1 MSVEELEQEPFSVHE
16 FVERL
21 AWKTMG
27 ATARSSPEEFD
38 PEILHKAFE
47 KMIHDLK
54 DKNNQV
60 QNKIN
65 RLESECKDEE
75 KRHWNRVAE
84 LQKKNQSLYTDFQ
97 TLDER
102 ISYVATK
109 VVHLGDQLEGV
120 NTPRARA
127 VEAQRLMHYLGEFL
141 TEEPLRS
148 PVLIDPFQLHLTADV
163 IQKLHLIALELPL
176 GGRFDIARQR
186 IAEKYDAVEKELIEE
201 FRLGQQAGDRRQMRK
216 ITNLLQHFKSYGQ
229 CVDVFIVECQKGAF
243 KHSSI
248 FDDIVPLCVETNKL
262 AKAVFTN
269 SDNVMTKLVQN
280 VFQGSVQGHV
290 ASRLENQTDP
300 ETYLNNLY
308 DLYIR
313 TSKLTAE
320 LSKACTEHEFKLGDS
335 TFLNKLTRSI
345 FSQHLDK
352 YIDVELQSLREHCAM
367 VLHHYYEKKDHAK
380 RQIQTGGIY
389 ELKRDI
395 QAKLGTVTK
404 SGPTIE
410 NFGGE
415 TFLSQEVAINILQ
428 DTKNAF
434 KRCQMLSSSSQLAS
448 NAMKIFDVLIQ
459 YLVLEHID
467 YAVEIGLIGIPPAE
481 PKVEPEIYFFDVVS
495 QANTLFHLFE
505 KQFTDSF
512 IPLVMSSPFHGAC
525 VKKKRNLREAM
536 EAKID
541 TGLDRS
547 INAIIG
553 WIRHIFNNEQKKTDF
568 KPESEDAPLNL
579 LSSPAAINVS
589 KFLLAQV
596 KEIKNSLDGKN
607 VDAVLITLGQRFH
620 RLTFDHLIQF
630 SYNSI
635 GAMLVICDVNEY
647 RKVVKEEMK
656 IPLVTQLFEHL
667 HALCNLL
674 VVVPENIKTVCSG
687 EQLADLDESVI
698 QSFVQLRADYRTAK
712 ISTRLK

>member
-38 PEILHKAFE
+38 PMILYTAFE
-47 KMIHDLK
+47 KMIRELK
-54 DKNNQV
+54 EKNSSV
-60 QNKIN
+60 QRKIDN
-65 RLESECKDEE
+65 LESECKDEE

-84 LQKKNQSLYTDFQ
+84 LQKKNQTLYTDFQ
-97 TLDER
+97 KLDER

-141 TEEPLRS
+141 TEEPLKS

-163 IQKLHLIALELPL
+163 IQKLHLIALELPV

-201 FRLGQQAGDRRQMRK
+201 FRKGQQAGDRRQMRK
-216 ITNLLQHFKSYGQ
+216 ITNLLQHFKSYGH
-229 CVDVFIVECQKGAF
+229 CIDVFITESQKGAF

-262 AKAVFTN
+262 AKAVFSN
-269 SDNVMTKLVQN
+269 SDAVMSKLVQN
-280 VFQGSVQGHV
+280 VFLGSIQGHV
-290 ASRLENQTDP
+290 ASRLENQSDP
-300 ETYLNNLY
+300 EVYLNNLF

-313 TSKLTAE
+313 TSKLTVDLA
-320 LSKACTEHEFKLGDS
+320 KACSEHEFKLGDS

-345 FSQHLDK
+345 FSQHLEK
-352 YIDVELQSLREHCAM
+352 YIDVELQSLKEHCTI
-367 VLHHYYEKKDHAK
+367 VLQHYYEKKDHVK

-395 QAKLGTVTK
+395 QARIGTVTK
-404 SGPTIE
+404 GGQNIE

-434 KRCQMLSSSSQLAS
+434 KRCHTLSSSSDLAS
-448 NAMKIFDVLIQ
+448 NAIKIFEVLIQ
-459 YLVLEHID
+459 YLVVEHID
-467 YAVEIGLIGIPPAE
+467 YAVEMGLLGIPPAE
-481 PKVEPEIYFFDVVS
+481 PKLEPEIYFFDVVS

-512 IPLVMSSPFHGAC
+512 IPLVMSSQHHGFC
-525 VKKKRNLREAM
+525 MKRKRELREAM

-547 INAIIG
+547 ISAIIG
-553 WIRHIFNNEQKKTDF
+553 WIRHIFNTEQKKTDF
-568 KPESEDAPLNL
+568 RPESEDAPMHL
-579 LSSPAAINVS
+579 LSPAATNVT
-589 KFLLAQV
+589 KFLAGQV

-607 VDAVLITLGQRFH
+607 VEVVLGTLGQRFH
-620 RLTFDHLIQF
+620 RLAYEHLTQF

-647 RKVVKEEMK
+647 RKLVKEEIK

-674 VVVPENIKTVCSG
+674 VVVPENIKVVCSG
-687 EQLADLDESVI
+687 EQLADLDETII
-698 QSFVQLRADYRTAK
+698 QNFVQLRADYRTAK

>member
-27 ATARSSPEEFD
+27 ATARNTPEEFD
-38 PEILHKAFE
+38 PVILHTAFE
-47 KMIHDLK
+47 KMIRDLK
-54 DKNNQV
+54 EKNNQV
-60 QNKIN
+60 QRKIDK
-65 RLESECKDEE
+65 LTTECKEEE

-84 LQKKNQSLYTDFQ
+84 LQKKNQSLYTGFQ

-102 ISYVATK
+102 ISHVATK
-109 VVHLGDQLEGV
+109 VVYLGDQLEGV

-141 TEEPLRS
+141 TDEPLTS

-163 IQKLHLIALELPL
+163 IQKLHLIALELPV
-176 GGRFDIARQR
+176 GGRFDIARQK
-186 IAEKYDAVEKELIEE
+186 IAEKYDAVEKELIGE
-201 FRLGQQAGDRRQMRK
+201 FRLGQQAGDKRQMRK

-229 CVDVFIVECQKGAF
+229 CIDVFITECQKGAF
-243 KHSSI
+243 KHNSI

-262 AKAVFTN
+262 AKAVFSN
-269 SDNVMTKLVQN
+269 SDTVMTKLVQN
-280 VFQGSVQGHV
+280 LFQGSIQGHV
-290 ASRLENQTDP
+290 ASRLENQSDP
-300 ETYLNNLY
+300 EVYLNNLY

-313 TSKLTAE
+313 TTKLTVE
-320 LSKACTEHEFKLGDS
+320 LSKACVDQEFKVGDS

-345 FSQHLDK
+345 FSQHLDR
-352 YIDVELQSLREHCAM
+352 YIEVELQSLRSQFTM
-367 VLHHYYEKKDHAK
+367 VLQHYYEKKDHVK

-395 QAKLGTVTK
+395 QARIGTVTK
-404 SGPTIE
+404 AGPTIE

-428 DTKNAF
+428 DTRNAF
-434 KRCQMLSSSSQLAS
+434 KRCNTLSSQSDLAS
-448 NAMKIFDVLIQ
+448 NAIKIFEVLVQ

-467 YAVEIGLIGIPPAE
+467 YAVELGIQGIPLAE
-481 PKVEPEIYFFDVVS
+481 PKVEPEIFFFDVVS

-512 IPLVMSSPFHGAC
+512 IPLVMSSQHHGFC
-525 VKKKRNLREAM
+525 MKRKRELREAM

-541 TGLDRS
+541 TGLDKS

-553 WIRHIFNNEQKKTDF
+553 WVRYIFATEQKKADF
-568 KPESEDAPLNL
+568 RPETEDAPMHL
-579 LSSPAAINVS
+579 LSPAAAKVS
-589 KFLLAQV
+589 KFMHTQV

-607 VDAVLITLGQRFH
+607 VDIVLGTLGQRYH
-620 RLTFDHLIQF
+620 RVTYEHLTQF
-630 SYNSI
+630 TYNSI

-647 RKVVKEEMK
+647 RKLVKEEMCV
-656 IPLVTQLFEHL
+656 PLVTQLFESL

-674 VVVPENIKTVCSG
+674 VVVPENIKVVSSG
-687 EQLADLDESVI
+687 EQLATLDDSVI
-698 QSFVQLRADYRTAK
+698 QNFVQLRADYRTAR
-712 ISTRLK
+712 ISTRLR

>member
-27 ATARSSPEEFD
+27 AHARSSPEEFD
-38 PEILHKAFE
+38 PDLLHKAFE
-47 KMIHDLK
+47 KMIRDLK

-60 QNKIN
+60 QRKID
-65 RLESECKDEE
+65 RLEAECKDEE

-127 VEAQRLMHYLGEFL
+127 VEAHKLMNYLGEFL
-141 TEEPLRS
+141 TEEPLKS
-148 PVLIDPFQLHLTADV
+148 PVLVDPFQLHLTADV
-163 IQKLHLIALELPL
+163 IQKLHLIALELPV

-186 IAEKYDAVEKELIEE
+186 IAEKYDEVERELIEE

-229 CVDVFIVECQKGAF
+229 CIDVFIVECQKDAYKG
-243 KHSSI
+243 KSI
-248 FDDIVPLCVETNKL
+248 FDDVVPLCVETNKL
-262 AKAVFTN
+262 AKAVFSN
-269 SDNVMTKLVQN
+269 SDTVMSKLVQS
-280 VFQGSVQGHV
+280 VFQERIQGHV
-290 ASRLENQTDP
+290 ASRLEKQSDP
-300 ETYLNNLY
+300 EVYLNNLY
-308 DLYIR
+308 DMYVKTL
-313 TSKLTAE
+313 KLTVE
-320 LSKACTEHEFKLGDS
+320 LSKACVEHEFKLGDS

-352 YIDVELQSLREHCAM
+352 YIEVELQSLRLHCSV
-367 VLHHYYEKKDHAK
+367 VLQHYYEKKDHVK
-380 RQIQTGGIY
+380 RQIQSGGIH

-395 QAKLGTVTK
+395 QAKIGNVTK
-404 SGPTIE
+404 AGPSIE

-434 KRCQMLSSSSQLAS
+434 KRCQTLSSTSDLPS
-448 NAMKIFDVLIQ
+448 NAIKIFEVLVQ
-459 YLVLEHID
+459 YLVTEHID
-467 YAVEIGLIGIPPAE
+467 YAVEIGLLGIPPAE

-505 KQFTDSF
+505 KQFTDNF
-512 IPLVMSSPFHGAC
+512 IPLVMSSQHHGFC
-525 VKKKRNLREAM
+525 MKKKRELREAM

-541 TGLDRS
+541 VGLDRS
-547 INAIIG
+547 VNAIIG
-553 WIRHIFNNEQKKTDF
+553 FIRYIFNTEQKKTDF
-568 KPESEDAPLNL
+568 RPETEDAPMHL
-579 LSSPAAINVS
+579 LSPAAMKVS
-589 KFLLAQV
+589 KFLHAQV
-596 KEIKNSLDGKN
+596 REIKNSLDGKN
-607 VDAVLITLGQRFH
+607 VDVVMGTLGQRYH
-620 RLTFDHLIQF
+620 RLTYEHLTQF

-647 RKVVKEEMK
+647 RKLVKEELK
-656 IPLVTQLFEHL
+656 VPIVTQLFEHL

-674 VVVPENIKTVCSG
+674 VVVPENIKVVSSG
-687 EQLADLDESVI
+687 EQLADLDDSII
-698 QSFVQLRADYRTAK
+698 QNFVQLRADYRTAK

>member
-27 ATARSSPEEFD
+27 ANARSSPEEFD
-38 PEILHKAFE
+38 PIILHTAFE
-47 KMIHDLK
+47 KMIKDLK

-60 QNKIN
+60 QKKIDK
-65 RLESECKDEE
+65 LELECKEEE

-141 TEEPLRS
+141 TEEPLKS
-148 PVLIDPFQLHLTADV
+148 PVLIDPFQLHHTADV
-163 IQKLHLIALELPL
+163 IQKLHLIALELPV

-201 FRLGQQAGDRRQMRK
+201 FRLGQQGGDKKKMRK

-229 CVDVFIVECQKGAF
+229 CIDVFISECQKGAF
-243 KHSSI
+243 RNSDI
-248 FDDIVPLCVETNKL
+248 FDIVPLCVETNKL
-262 AKAVFTN
+262 AKAVFSN
-269 SDNVMTKLVQN
+269 SDTVMSKLVQN
-280 VFQGSVQGHV
+280 IFLGSIQGHV
-290 ASRLENQTDP
+290 ASRLENEIDP
-300 ETYLNNLY
+300 DVYLNHLY

-313 TSKLTAE
+313 ALKLTAD
-320 LSKACTEHEFKLGDS
+320 LSKACIEHEFKLGDS
-335 TFLNKLTRSI
+335 TFLSKLIRTI
-345 FSQHLDK
+345 FSQHLEK
-352 YIDVELQSLREHCAM
+352 YIDVELQSLREHCSM
-367 VLHHYYEKKDHAK
+367 VLQHYYDKKDHVK

-389 ELKRDI
+389 DLKRDI
-395 QAKLGTVTK
+395 QAKINTVTK
-404 SGPTIE
+404 AGPAIE

-434 KRCQMLSSSSQLAS
+434 KRCQTLSSTSDLAS
-448 NAMKIFDVLIQ
+448 NAMKIFEILIQ
-459 YLVLEHID
+459 YLVTEHID
-467 YAVEIGLIGIPPAE
+467 YAVEIGLLGIPPAE

-495 QANTLFHLFE
+495 EANTLFHLFE

-512 IPLVMSSPFHGAC
+512 IPLIMSSQHHGLC
-525 VKKKRNLREAM
+525 VKRKRELKEVL
-536 EAKID
+536 ESKID

-547 INAIIG
+547 VTAIIG
-553 WIRHIFNNEQKKTDF
+553 WIHHIFTSEQKKTDF
-568 KPESEDAPLNL
+568 RPETDDAPMFL
-579 LSSPAAINVS
+579 LSPAAMYVT
-589 KFLLAQV
+589 KFLQAQV
-596 KEIKNSLDGKN
+596 KEIQTRLDGKN
-607 VDAVLITLGQRFH
+607 VDVVLSTLGQRFH
-620 RLTFDHLIQF
+620 RLTYEHLTQF
-630 SYNSI
+630 TYNSM

-647 RKVVKEEMK
+647 RKLVKEQMR

-674 VVVPENIKTVCSG
+674 VVVPENIKVVCSG
-687 EQLADLDESVI
+687 EQLADLDDSI
-698 QSFVQLRADYRTAK
+698 LQSFVQLRTDYRTAK
-712 ISTRLK
+712 ISTKLK